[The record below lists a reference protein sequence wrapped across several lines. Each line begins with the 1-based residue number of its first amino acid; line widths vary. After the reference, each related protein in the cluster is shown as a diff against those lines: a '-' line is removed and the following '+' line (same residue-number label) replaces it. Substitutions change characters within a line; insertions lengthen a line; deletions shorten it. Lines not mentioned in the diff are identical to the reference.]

1 MTTGQPMSTDAVED
15 DVVRYGLLV
24 AAEEAAIAVVRAAH
38 SQFIV
43 EGSDAGIGILDRG
56 GQLIAQA
63 AATSILHS
71 GGIVEQLAAVLE
83 DIAIESMQPDDVFI
97 TNDPYRGGVHANDVM
112 VCRPVFVDGAVRYF
126 TASLIHV
133 LDLGGSAHGGINAS
147 ALETFEE
154 GLQLPPMHWERAG
167 VRNDDLVRLIRLNS
181 RSPAETIGDID
192 ALGRGHTRRRTAASS
207 R

>member
-1 MTTGQPMSTDAVED
+1 MSTEADQKSKIED

-43 EGSDAGIGILDRG
+43 EGSDAGIGILDRK

-71 GGIVEQLAAVLE
+71 GGIVEQLTAVLA
-83 DIAIESMQPDDVFI
+83 DIPIDTMVPGDVFI

-112 VCRPVFVDGAVRYF
+112 VCRPLFVGGAV
-126 TASLIHV
+126 
-133 LDLGGSAHGGINAS
+133 
-147 ALETFEE
+147 
-154 GLQLPPMHWERAG
+154 
-167 VRNDDLVRLIRLNS
+167 
-181 RSPAETIGDID
+181 
-192 ALGRGHTRRRTAASS
+192 
-207 R
+207 